1 MKKVLVVVMLVVF
14 LFSVAFSFG
23 LTDKVILRVGSST
36 LTQKQ
41 LEEKVESLPPQYKE
55 YYSTVDGKKI
65 LIDSIK
71 KEYLV
76 YEMAKKS
83 KYDNNKNVQEQLEN
97 IKKQVMVAQFLKDKI
112 ESKIKVSAKDSKK
125 YYDDNKDTFKKDD
138 QVKARHILVATEK
151 EAKEVLGKLKA
162 GESFQAL
169 AKEYSM
175 DPGSKANGGD
185 LGWFAKG
192 QMVKP
197 FETAAFALK
206 KGEYT
211 KEAVQTQYG
220 FHIIMVEDKKDAEQ
234 LEYKEVS
241 EEIENYLKQNAQKE
255 ALDALLK
262 EASSSVKV
270 EDFSE
275 QLLLKKK

>member
-1 MKKVLVVVMLVVF
+1 MKKIAVLFTLLVS
-14 LFSVAFSFG
+14 LFFFAFSFG
-23 LTDKVILRVGSST
+23 LTDKVILRVGDST
-36 LTQKQ
+36 LTQSQ
-41 LEEKVESLPPQYKE
+41 LDEKIAALPQQYQE
-55 YYSTVDGKKI
+55 YYSSIDGKKI

-76 YEMAKKS
+76 YEMSNKA
-83 KYDNNKNVQEQLEN
+83 KYDTNKEVLAQIEN
-97 IKKQVMVAQFLKDKI
+97 IKKQVMVAQYLKDNI
-112 ESKIKVSAKDSKK
+112 ESKIKVSAKDAKK
-125 YYDDNKDTFKKDD
+125 YYDENKDMFKKDD
-138 QVKARHILVATEK
+138 QIKARHILVATEK
-151 EAKEVLGKLKA
+151 EAKDIIAKLNK

-169 AKEYSM
+169 AREFSM
-175 DPGSKANGGD
+175 DPGSKVNGGD

-211 KEAVQTQYG
+211 KQEVQTQYG
-220 FHIIMVEDKKDAEQ
+220 YHVIFVEDKKDAEQ
-234 LEYKEVS
+234 LAYKDVS
-241 EEIENYLKQNAQKE
+241 TEIENYLKQNSQKE

-262 EASSSVKV
+262 DAAASVKV

-275 QLLLKKK
+275 QLFLKK